1 MVLTLTNTDISVS
14 VYIHTNIPVSENLF
28 VKDCLV
34 SYENAHSHT
43 SWFLRPWKQIQNKS
57 NDNDKDTWEEN
68 DKNIEYDCAQI
79 NSHAIRFL
87 KTQLQRQQKTKKVR
101 DIDKHIDLSGI
112 VLIKVWSSRGK
123 LNRKVLF
130 IELRL
135 NVYLGSVPN
144 YWSHYNITMQW
155 MMFQPPIWKFSSKQS
170 SWKPL

>member
-1 MVLTLTNTDISVS
+1 MKTSLWKTAWSPMRTLT
-14 VYIHTNIPVSENLF
+14 HTPVG
-28 VKDCLV
+28 
-34 SYENAHSHT
+34 
-43 SWFLRPWKQIQNKS
+43 SWGHDSK
-57 NDNDKDTWEEN
+57 
-68 DKNIEYDCAQI
+68 Y
-79 NSHAIRFL
+79 
-87 KTQLQRQQKTKKVR
+87 KTKATTMTKTHEKNMTKILSKTAHKLTHMQFGFWSQKYKDKRWQKKVT

-112 VLIKVWSSRGK
+112 IWIKARVWSSRGK

-155 MMFQPPIWKFSSKQS
+155 MMFQPPFWKFSSKQS